1 MSYFQVD
8 CDTSNILLKKND
20 NIISIAITSLLL
32 NNGDD
37 VVHADEFETHQQ
49 QVNYLDSIKDGANVF
64 QLQGLKIYP
73 KSGNI
78 TFDNL
83 KKFEHDIFKIRA
95 DYLTH
100 TTWLKVKKGS
110 LLDEGKNYQ
119 ACLWESGLGYQT
131 YLADP
136 DNVTTIKTFGSFIDP
151 LEKQNAEEVWP
162 PINSTIELTKN
173 FMKLVGYGENS
184 SITAT
189 ATDEKKFEYKLNIGC
204 GIECNTT
211 ANACTLIN
219 SPESNKY
226 FAGNNV
232 KNEFLKTDAT
242 TKEKVKFI
250 VLKGWGDKV
259 QVLIY
264 LILFHF
270 YNEGNVVMT
279 TCDMVVFMLCLNFA
293 IPCIYTGAYR
303 PKDLI
308 LEDGKKYYSILEY
321 KPTNEP
327 YRDAFNKVDRKLEGV
342 YKENN
347 SFITA
352 IKSLVDNPDTPIRVG
367 GSDLIFSKDFYQATL
382 SDIQVIQENLSE
394 NITELLNEYINYNE
408 YTGTTNIIAILNTE
422 FEKIQKEYLLVPFLK
437 IKKGTKNTITILSTK
452 SYTAQKPANNEKPN
466 VYKLLEEKITNRN
479 RDKESKQSFLDLANR
494 YFKSSSGGGKK
505 YEQKGGSLSDSDIE
519 KLFPADEDNISLYE
533 YITNEDIENDSILYK
548 DENTNAPL
556 FNPSIYDSTEKFNLL
571 KELTDTFDNILS
583 NSEYKDFE
591 NFENFYN
598 TIYTLFVYESYLNGC
613 ANDVF
618 TQSDLKRI
626 IQEYALE
633 EPSYALEEPYYESGI
648 DSPTGIDQ
656 LDMIEESIYRN
667 RKRKR
672 GGSKRKTI
680 KKKNKKTR
688 NKKSKSNKKTRKHS
702 IKYKKKSIKK

>member
-8 CDTSNILLKKND
+8 FNESNILLKTND
-20 NIISIAITSLLL
+20 KTKSIPITSLLL

-37 VVHADEFETHQQ
+37 VDTVDKFETHQQ

-64 QLQGLKIYP
+64 QLQGLDIYP

-83 KKFEHDIFKIRA
+83 KIFEHVIFERRA

-131 YLADP
+131 YLADS

-151 LEKQNAEEVWP
+151 LEKQNAKEVWP
-162 PINSTIELTKN
+162 PIGTKIELTKN

-189 ATDEKKFEYKLNIGC
+189 ATSDKNFEYTLNIGC
-204 GIECNTT
+204 GKECDTN

-232 KNEFLKTDAT
+232 KNEFLKTNAT

-321 KPTNEP
+321 KPTTQP
-327 YRDAFNKVDRKLEGV
+327 YRDAFNKVDRKLRALFR
-342 YKENN
+342 ENE

-352 IKSLVDNPDTPIRVG
+352 INSLIDNPDTPIRVG
-367 GSDLIFSKDFYQATL
+367 GSDLTFLKDFYQATL
-382 SDIQVIQENLSE
+382 SDVQVIQDKLSH
-394 NITELLNEYINYNE
+394 NITQLLNKYSNYNE
-408 YTGTTNIIAILNTE
+408 ETGTSDIITQLNTD
-422 FEKIQKEYLLVPFLK
+422 FEAIQKEYLLVPFLK

-466 VYKLLEEKITNRN
+466 VDILLQDKTSNHE
-479 RDKESKQSFLDLANR
+479 KESKQSFLDLANR
-494 YFKSSSGGGKK
+494 YFKSSIGGGKK
-505 YEQKGGSLSDSDIE
+505 YEQKGGSLTQSDIE
-519 KLFPADEDNISLYE
+519 HLFPADEDNISLYE
-533 YITNEDIENDSILYK
+533 YITNEDNENDSTIYK
-548 DENTNAPL
+548 DENTDGPL
-556 FNPSIYDSTEKFNLL
+556 FNPSINDSTEKFNLL
-571 KELTDTFDNILS
+571 EELTDTFNNVLS
-583 NSEYKDFE
+583 KYNYT
-591 NFENFYN
+591 NFHD

-618 TQSDLKRI
+618 TQSDLDRI
-626 IQEYALE
+626 IEDYEPGVLE
-633 EPSYALEEPYYESGI
+633 ESKKRKFIEDIEEQSDKARGI
-648 DSPTGIDQ
+648 NKRLFAQGSPTSIT
-656 LDMIEESIYRN
+656 DMMDT
-667 RKRKR
+667 

-680 KKKNKKTR
+680 KKQKKTKRKKNKRVKTI
-688 NKKSKSNKKTRKHS
+688 KKNRK
-702 IKYKKKSIKK
+702 IKKKSIKK